1 MIKVRT
7 VSGPISYRKKPS
19 LTERAYLAG
28 FLDAK
33 ARFTAHIAHYKH
45 RSYDQIEALT
55 IVYGNDRKTLSMLQQ
70 YFGGTISVA
79 DRREIGGRLVYR
91 WQIKDKAD
99 IVSMIKQVLPYM
111 KIKKKQ
117 AMLLMRYCS
126 SRLEKISTDDPF
138 VPITKEER
146 KMAERLIE
154 LNKKEQ

>member
-7 VSGPISYRKKPS
+7 VSGPISYRKSPS
-19 LTERAYLAG
+19 LAERSYLAG

-33 ARFTAHIAHYKH
+33 ARFTAHIAHYKN
-45 RSYDQIEALT
+45 RSYEQIEALT
-55 IVYGNDRKTLSMLQQ
+55 IVYGNDRKTLSMLQH

-99 IVSMIKQVLPYM
+99 IVSMIKQILPYM

-117 AMLLMRYCS
+117 AILLMRYCS
-126 SRLEKISTDDPF
+126 SRLKKISEDDPF
-138 VPITKEER
+138 VPITEEER
-146 KMAERLIE
+146 KIVERLIE
-154 LNKKEQ
+154 LNRRE

>member
-19 LTERAYLAG
+19 LAERAYLAG

-33 ARFTAHIAHYKH
+33 ARFTAHIAHYKN
-45 RSYDQIEALT
+45 RSYEQIEALT
-55 IVYGNDRKTLSMLQQ
+55 IVYGTERKTLSMLQHV
-70 YFGGTISVA
+70 FGGTISVA

-99 IVSMIKQVLPYM
+99 IVLMVKQILPYM
-111 KIKKKQ
+111 KVKKKQ

-126 SRLEKISTDDPF
+126 SRLEKISEDDPF
-138 VPITKEER
+138 VPITEEER
-146 KMAERLIE
+146 KMVERLIK
-154 LNKKEQ
+154 LNRRE

>member
-7 VSGPISYRKKPS
+7 VSGPISYRKKLDLRES
-19 LTERAYLAG
+19 AYLAG

-33 ARFTAHIAHYKH
+33 ARLTAHIAHYKN

-55 IVYGNDRKTLSMLQQ
+55 IVYGNDRNTLSMLQHA
-70 YFGGTISVA
+70 FGGTISAA

-99 IVSMIKQVLPYM
+99 IVSMIKQVLRYM

-126 SRLEKISTDDPF
+126 SRLEKISKDDPF
-138 VPITKEER
+138 VPITEEER
-146 KMAERLIE
+146 KIAKKLIE
-154 LNKKEQ
+154 LNRRE